1 MGLIEDFCEAL
12 AEENEWAKPVDIII
26 DKARWELTVA
36 FLTRDWRRAYN
47 ALEILDSR
55 GKQIEQ
61 GARES

>member
-1 MGLIEDFCEAL
+1 MGLIEDFAEAL
-12 AEENEWAKPVDIII
+12 AEEAEWAKPVDIII

-47 ALEILDSR
+47 ALEILNSR

-61 GARES
+61 GARGS